1 MPAAARLGDLCTGH
15 GCWPP
20 REGVSAS
27 PNVFIN
33 GIPAHRLNDPWYIH
47 CCDTD
52 CHDGEVASG
61 SGTVFINGLPAAR
74 MGDSISCG
82 SLISEGSPNVH
93 IGSRSVNLGSRFNAG
108 DAILGAIDILEDFGF
123 IDTSFDFG
131 GFSFSFGDFF

>member
-33 GIPAHRLNDPWYIH
+33 GIQAHRLNDPWFIH
-47 CCDTD
+47 CCDSN
-52 CHDGEVASG
+52 CHDVVASG
-61 SGTVFINGLPAAR
+61 SGTVYINGLPAAR

-93 IGSRSVNLGSRFNAG
+93 IGSRSVNLGRRFNAG
-108 DAILGAIDILEDFGF
+108 NYLTGAIDILEDFGF

-131 GFSFSFGDFF
+131 DFF